1 MSINRDWNDAYI
13 ELRHRAE
20 DVRGFV
26 ELDPETARS
35 IRWPRTIGA
44 DVIAIAALVDPFIR
58 QIQNEALRQRWR
70 TVRLDIARH
79 AIPAPGTIYAENR
92 VFWNTL
98 VRAFV
103 FLASIDAPLPDTAQ
117 WNALLDQLGDVLS
130 LRNAGPKGDGPFKA
144 FDAKTFSDLFLAQL
158 EFLRTERGFDKVAA
172 IAGETG
178 GTKDIPRTTNSDVV
192 LLADYWSKQLASVKK
207 VMGHDGVV
215 KKWNAALVG
224 IDAARKAEPN
234 AIYAANNAFWR
245 ALQTT
250 AVQVSVADE
259 QPSEWDL
266 ALDALGDSVKYL
278 PENLRDGAKALASG
292 VSDVATGIAKGVGV
306 VAGSAGKGF
315 FAGFGTPLLVGG
327 GLLGLFLISRAR
339 NKGDKKEA

>member
-1 MSINRDWNDAYI
+1 MSINQDWNDAYL
-13 ELRHRAE
+13 ELKHRAE
-20 DVRGFV
+20 EVRGSV
-26 ELDPETARS
+26 VLDFDTARAT
-35 IRWPRTIGA
+35 RWPHTIGA
-44 DVIAIAALVDPFIR
+44 DVIAIAALVDPHVRRIR
-58 QIQNEALRQRWR
+58 NEALRHRWR
-70 TVRLDIARH
+70 VALLGVERH
-79 AIPAPGTIYAENR
+79 AIKAPGNVYAENR
-92 VFWNTL
+92 AFWDTL

-103 FLASIDAPLPDTAQ
+103 FLASLDAPLPDDAQ

-130 LRNAGPKGDGPFKA
+130 LRNAGPKGDGPFKP

-158 EFLRTERGFDKVAA
+158 DFLRAERGFDKVDA

-178 GTKDIPRTTNSDVV
+178 GTKDIPRSTNSDVA
-192 LLADYWSKQLASVKK
+192 LLAEYWSRQLASVKK

-224 IDAARKAEPN
+224 VESARKAEPN
-234 AIYAANNAFWR
+234 AIYPANNQFWR

-266 ALDALGDSVKYL
+266 ALESLGDSVKYL
-278 PENLRDGAKALASG
+278 PENLREGAKALASG
-292 VSDVATGIAKGVGV
+292 VSDVATGLAKGVGA

-339 NKGDKKEA
+339 NKGQKEA

>member
-1 MSINRDWNDAYI
+1 MSINQDWTDAFL
-13 ELRHRAE
+13 ELKHRAE
-20 DVRGFV
+20 EVRGV
-26 ELDPETARS
+26 VVLDFDTANA

-44 DVIAIAALVDPFIR
+44 DVIAIAALVDPYVRRIR
-58 QIQNEALRQRWR
+58 NEALRHRWR
-70 TVRLDIARH
+70 AALLAVERH
-79 AIPAPGTIYAENR
+79 AISAPGKVYAENR
-92 VFWNTL
+92 RFWDTL

-103 FLASIDAPLPDTAQ
+103 FLSSTDAPLPDAAQ
-117 WNALLDQLGDVLS
+117 WSALLDQLGDVLS

-178 GTKDIPRTTNSDVV
+178 GTKDIPRTTNADVV
-192 LLADYWSKQLASVKK
+192 QLADYWSKQLTSVKK
-207 VMGHDGVV
+207 VMGHEGVV

-224 IDAARKAEPN
+224 VEAARKAEPN
-234 AIYAANNAFWR
+234 AVYPANNAFWR

-250 AVQVSVADE
+250 AVQISVADE

-266 ALDALGDSVKYL
+266 ALESLGDSVKYL
-278 PENLRDGAKALASG
+278 PENLREGAKALASG
-292 VSDVATGIAKGVGV
+292 VSDVATGIAKGVGA